1 MDNAKFFECGVSVL
15 DMVYDTLVGNK
26 TVNTLYRTSI
36 NGAPTN
42 ILLSEF
48 LDSTVAV
55 GKRQNL
61 SFMAGMT
68 GGKIHI
74 YYNRTR
80 DMITK
85 DVSPK
90 GLSAFLTDSE
100 TVKLVFPTSKES
112 FIEKLTQTVLA

>member
-1 MDNAKFFECGVSVL
+1 MDNATFFESGVSVL
-15 DMVYDTLVGNK
+15 DMVYDTLVGSETK
-26 TVNTLYRTSI
+26 KTLYRTSI

-61 SFMAGMT
+61 SFMAAMA

-74 YYNRTR
+74 YYNRAR

-85 DVSPK
+85 DTSPK
-90 GLSAFLTDSE
+90 GMSAFLTDAG
-100 TVKLVFPTSKES
+100 TVKLIFPTSKAG
-112 FIEKLTQTVLA
+112 FIEKLTQTVLI

>member
-15 DMVYDTLVGNK
+15 DMVYDTLVGDK
-26 TVNTLYRTSI
+26 TEKTLYRTTI

-61 SFMAGMT
+61 SFMAAMA
-68 GGKIHI
+68 GGNIHL
-74 YYNRTR
+74 YYNRER
-80 DMITK
+80 DMVIK
-85 DVSPK
+85 DASPK
-90 GLSAFLTDSE
+90 GMSAYLTDPG
-100 TVKLVFPTSKES
+100 TVKMIFPTSKES
-112 FIEKLTQTVLA
+112 FIEKLTKTVLA